1 MAVKIRL
8 QRHGRK
14 KKPYYHIV
22 IADARSPRDGKF
34 IELIGTYNPI
44 TQPATIDLD
53 RDKALDWMTKGAQP
67 TDTVR
72 NILKLKGVLFKKHLL
87 RGVKKGALTPE
98 AAEEKFLAFVD
109 SKDKANAQ
117 EVIKS
122 AAATKAFHAQ
132 VFGKAKPAKIKAQPE
147 AESTESGSSD
157 NAQE

>member
-22 IADARSPRDGKF
+22 IADARAPRDGKF

-44 TQPATIDLD
+44 TKPATIDID
-53 RDKALDWMTKGAQP
+53 REKALDWMNKGAQP

-72 NILKLKGVLFKKHLL
+72 NILKSKGVMFKKHLL
-87 RGVKKGALTPE
+87 RGVKKGALTLE
-98 AAEEKFLAFVD
+98 DAEQKFQAFAD
-109 SKDKANAQ
+109 AKEKANAQ

-122 AAATKAFHAQ
+122 AAATKAFHEH
-132 VFGKAKPAKIKAQPE
+132 VFGKAKPVKQKAQPE
-147 AESTESGSSD
+147 AEAATGGD
-157 NAQE
+157 TAQE